1 VSRSADCALACTFFQ
16 LTGPSRFSFQLKSA
30 LPALS
35 SLPQQIKGISAED
48 VRAFLSTWERPDAAV
63 LGIVGDF
70 EPRQVCALPPL
81 QPMAEPRQA
90 LTRSLSSYEG
100 YCSCAYWVQLFMSV
114 FFNCAN
120 LALLQMRQL
129 VEASFGS
136 WAAPAGQPA
145 PPQLP
150 ITPLP
155 DQAAISGKIFLVDLP
170 GATQG
175 SVAVGEP
182 GGQGPT

>member
-1 VSRSADCALACTFFQ
+1 
-16 LTGPSRFSFQLKSA
+16 
-30 LPALS
+30 
-35 SLPQQIKGISAED
+35 
-48 VRAFLSTWERPDAAV
+48 
-63 LGIVGDF
+63 
-70 EPRQVCALPPL
+70 
-81 QPMAEPRQA
+81 
-90 LTRSLSSYEG
+90 
-100 YCSCAYWVQLFMSV
+100 
-114 FFNCAN
+114 
-120 LALLQMRQL
+120 MRQL

-155 DQAAISGKIFLVDLP
+155 DQAGISGRIFLVDLP

-182 GGQGPT
+182 GG